1 MTMLDRMR
9 RHKGWLKW
17 SLALV
22 VLTFVVLYFPDFL
35 GTTTPGLG
43 PSQSQALASVNGA
56 PVTVATFTRRYASQ
70 LNAYRQAYSGQIS
83 EQMLRELRVDRQTLQ
98 ALIDEEA
105 MVAEAERQGLVVTDA
120 EVRER
125 ILNLPAFQQGGRFV
139 GEQRY
144 RQALQFNNPPYTVS
158 EFEQAIRRELLVA
171 RLEKVVAG
179 WVTVSD
185 AEVDAEYRR
194 RNEKVK
200 VDVVPVTAD
209 AVRAQVTV
217 TDADLSARFEAS
229 KESYRIGERRK
240 FRYALVDVDQ
250 VRSGLTVTDADVQD
264 FYTKNIAQYTT
275 PAQVR
280 ASHILFQT
288 SGKDE
293 ATVRTQA
300 EAVLAQARAPGA
312 DFAALARQHSE
323 DASNKDLG
331 GDLNYF
337 GRGRM
342 VPEFEAAAF
351 SMKPGDIST
360 LVKTQFGFHII
371 KLVDAQ
377 PEVVR
382 PMAEVREEIADQLR
396 WQKAQTEAESIAK
409 AVASSAKSLTDLERL
424 AAERTLAVQETGF
437 FLPTEPVG
445 DFGMQPELAKSV
457 FGLADGAVST
467 PQRVARGWV
476 IATVTGRQDSYLPQ
490 LTEVRDRV
498 RDDVIRDKSAE
509 LARQKASAIAADLR
523 GASDFAAAVAKAGL
537 EVKTSELVARG
548 AALPEIG
555 TLEAAERVA
564 FSLPVNGVS
573 EPLTTPDGL
582 AILRVVERTEV
593 TADAV
598 ASGRDALRTELVE
611 ARRDRAF
618 QAFVEKVKAGLT
630 ITRDEALV
638 SQILGPVPAQSSLPT
653 QPALQTQPALPAQS
667 ALPASR

>member
-35 GTTTPGLG
+35 NTTTPGLG
-43 PSQSQALASVNGA
+43 PSQSQALASVNGT
-56 PVTVATFTRRYASQ
+56 PVTVGTFTRRYAAQ
-70 LNAYRQAYSGQIS
+70 MTAYRQAYGGQIS
-83 EQMLRELRVDRQTLQ
+83 EQMLRQLGIDRQILQ

-105 MVAEAERQGLVVTDA
+105 MVAEAGKQGLMVSDA

-125 ILNLPAFQQGGRFV
+125 ILSLPSFQEGGRFV

-144 RQALQFNNPPYTVS
+144 RQALQFSNPPYTVS
-158 EFEQAIRRELLVA
+158 EFEAAIRRELLVA
-171 RLEKVVAG
+171 KLQTAVAG

-185 AEVDAEYRR
+185 SEVDAEYRR

-200 VDVVPVTAD
+200 VDVVPVTA
-209 AVRAQVTV
+209 AAFRSQVTA
-217 TDADLSARFEAS
+217 TDAELAARFDAN
-229 KESYRIGERRK
+229 KETYRIGERRK
-240 FRYALVDVDQ
+240 IKYALVDVDQ
-250 VRSGLTVTDADVQD
+250 VRAGVTPTDAEVQD
-264 FYTKNIAQYTT
+264 FYSRNIGQYTT

-288 SGKDE
+288 AGKDE

-300 EAVLAQARAPGA
+300 EAVLAQAKAPGA
-312 DFAALARQHSE
+312 DFAALARRHSD
-323 DASNKDLG
+323 DASNKDQG
-331 GDLNYF
+331 GDLSYF

-351 SMKPGDIST
+351 AMKPGEISN

-371 KLVDAQ
+371 KVAETQ

-382 PMAEVREEIADQLR
+382 PVSEVRDEIADQLR
-396 WQKAQTEAESIAK
+396 WQKAQADAEALAK
-409 AVASSAKSLTDLERL
+409 TVASSAKTLADLERI
-424 AAERTLAVQETGF
+424 AGERKLAVQETGF
-437 FLPTEPVG
+437 FLTTEPLG
-445 DFGMQPELAKSV
+445 ELGAQPELATTA

-476 IATVTGRQDSYLPQ
+476 IASVTGKQASYIPQ
-490 LTEVRDRV
+490 LVEVRDRV
-498 RDDVIRDKSAE
+498 RDDVVTEKSGQMAKQR
-509 LARQKASAIAADLR
+509 ATAIAAELR
-523 GASDFAAAVAKAGL
+523 AAKDFAAAVKKAGL
-537 EVKTSELVARG
+537 ELRTSELVARG
-548 AALPEIG
+548 AALPELG
-555 TLEAAERVA
+555 TNEAAENAA

-573 EPLTTPDGL
+573 DPLPTQNGT
-582 AILRVVERTEV
+582 AILRVVERNAV

-598 ASGRDALRTELVE
+598 AAGRDQLREELMG

-618 QAFVEKVKAGLT
+618 RAYMEKAKTGYT
-630 ITRDEALV
+630 ITTDEALFTQV
-638 SQILGPVPAQSSLPT
+638 LGPAPVQPSLPI
-653 QPALQTQPALPAQS
+653 A
-667 ALPASR
+667 R

>member
-35 GTTTPGLG
+35 NTTTPGLG
-43 PSQSQALASVNGA
+43 PSQSQALASVNGT
-56 PVTVATFTRRYASQ
+56 PVTVGTFTRRYAAQ
-70 LNAYRQAYSGQIS
+70 MNAYRQAYGGQIS
-83 EQMLRELRVDRQTLQ
+83 EQMLRQLGIDRQILQ

-105 MVAEAERQGLVVTDA
+105 MVAEAGRQGLVVTDA

-125 ILNLPAFQQGGRFV
+125 ILSLPSFQEGGRFI

-158 EFEQAIRRELLVA
+158 EFEAAIRRELLVA
-171 RLEKVVAG
+171 KLQNAVAG

-200 VDVVPVTAD
+200 VDIVPVTA
-209 AVRAQVTV
+209 AAFRAQVTV
-217 TDADLSARFEAS
+217 TDADLTARFEAN
-229 KESYRIGERRK
+229 KETYRIGERRK
-240 FRYALVDVDQ
+240 FKYALVDVEQ
-250 VRSGLTVTDADVQD
+250 VRAGLSVTDADVQG
-264 FYTKNIAQYTT
+264 FYTQNVGQYTT

-293 ATVRTQA
+293 AAVRTQA
-300 EAVLAQARAPGA
+300 EAVLAQAKAPGA

-351 SMKPGDIST
+351 AMKPGDISD

-371 KLVDAQ
+371 KLVDTQ

-396 WQKAQTEAESIAK
+396 WQRAQTEAESIAK
-409 AVASSAKSLTDLERL
+409 AVASSAKTLADLERL
-424 AAERTLAVQETGF
+424 AGERKLAMQETGF
-437 FLPTEPVG
+437 FLTTEPVG
-445 DFGMQPELAKSV
+445 DLGMQPELATTV

-476 IATVTGRQDSYLPQ
+476 IASVTGRQDSYIPQ
-490 LTEVRDRV
+490 IAEVRDRV
-498 RDDVIRDKSAE
+498 REDVITEKAGQ
-509 LARQKASAIAADLR
+509 LAQQKAASIAADLR
-523 GASDFAAAVAKAGL
+523 TAKDFAAAVKKAGL
-537 EVKTSELVARG
+537 EVRSSDLVARG
-548 AALPEIG
+548 SALPEVG
-555 TLEAAERVA
+555 SNEDAEKAA

-573 EPLTTPDGL
+573 DPLTTPNGT
-582 AILRVVERTEV
+582 AILRVVERNEV
-593 TADAV
+593 TAEAM
-598 ASGRDALRTELVE
+598 AAGRDALRDELVA

-618 QAFVEKVKAGLT
+618 RAYMEKAKTAYT
-630 ITRDEALV
+630 ITTDEALFTQV
-638 SQILGPVPAQSSLPT
+638 LGPVPAQPSLPM
-653 QPALQTQPALPAQS
+653 PP
-667 ALPASR
+667 R

>member
-35 GTTTPGLG
+35 NTTTPGLG
-43 PSQSQALASVNGA
+43 PSQSQALASVNGT
-56 PVTVATFTRRYASQ
+56 PVTVGTFTRRYAAQ
-70 LNAYRQAYSGQIS
+70 MTAYRQAYGGQIS
-83 EQMLRELRVDRQTLQ
+83 EQMLRQLGIDRQILQ

-105 MVAEAERQGLVVTDA
+105 MVAEAGKQGLVVSDA

-125 ILNLPAFQQGGRFV
+125 ILSLPSFQEGGRFV

-144 RQALQFNNPPYTVS
+144 RQALQFSNPPYTVS
-158 EFEQAIRRELLVA
+158 EFEAAIRRELLVA
-171 RLEKVVAG
+171 KLQTAVAG

-185 AEVDAEYRR
+185 SEVDAEYRR

-200 VDVVPVTAD
+200 VDVVPVTA
-209 AVRAQVTV
+209 AAFRSQVTA
-217 TDADLSARFEAS
+217 TDAELAARFDAN

-240 FRYALVDVDQ
+240 IKYALVDVDQ
-250 VRSGLTVTDADVQD
+250 VRAGVTPTDAEVQD
-264 FYTKNIAQYTT
+264 FYTRNIGQYTT

-288 SGKDE
+288 AGKDE

-300 EAVLAQARAPGA
+300 EAVLAQAKAPGA
-312 DFAALARQHSE
+312 DFAALARRHSE
-323 DASNKDLG
+323 DASNKDQG
-331 GDLNYF
+331 GDLSYF

-351 SMKPGDIST
+351 AMKPGEVSN

-371 KLVDAQ
+371 KVAETQ

-382 PMAEVREEIADQLR
+382 PVAEVRDEIADQLR
-396 WQKAQTEAESIAK
+396 WQKAQADAETLART
-409 AVASSAKSLTDLERL
+409 VATSAKTLADLERI
-424 AAERTLAVQETGF
+424 AGERKLAVQETGF
-437 FLPTEPVG
+437 FLTTEPVG
-445 DFGMQPELAKSV
+445 ELGAQPELATTA

-476 IATVTGRQDSYLPQ
+476 IASVTGKQASYIPQ
-490 LTEVRDRV
+490 LAEVRDRV
-498 RDDVIRDKSAE
+498 RDDVVTEKSGQMAKQR
-509 LARQKASAIAADLR
+509 ATAIATELR
-523 GASDFAAAVAKAGL
+523 AAKDFAAAVKKAGL
-537 EVKTSELVARG
+537 ELRTSELVARG
-548 AALPEIG
+548 AALPELG
-555 TLEAAERVA
+555 SNEAAENAA

-573 EPLTTPDGL
+573 DPLPTQNGT
-582 AILRVVERTEV
+582 AILRVVERNAV

-598 ASGRDALRTELVE
+598 AAGRNQLREELMG

-618 QAFVEKVKAGLT
+618 RAYMEKAKAGYT
-630 ITRDEALV
+630 ITTDEALFTQV
-638 SQILGPVPAQSSLPT
+638 LGPAPVQPSLPI
-653 QPALQTQPALPAQS
+653 P
-667 ALPASR
+667 R

>member
-35 GTTTPGLG
+35 NTTSPGLG
-43 PSQSQALASVNGA
+43 PSQSQALASVNGT
-56 PVTVATFTRRYASQ
+56 PVTVGTFTRRYAAQ
-70 LNAYRQAYSGQIS
+70 MNAYRQAYGGQIS
-83 EQMLRELRVDRQTLQ
+83 EQMLRQLGIDRQILQ

-105 MVAEAERQGLVVTDA
+105 MVAEAGRQGLVVTDA

-125 ILNLPAFQQGGRFV
+125 ILSLPSFQEGGRFI

-158 EFEQAIRRELLVA
+158 EFEAAIRRELLVA
-171 RLEKVVAG
+171 KLQNAVAG

-200 VDVVPVTAD
+200 VDIVPVTA
-209 AVRAQVTV
+209 AAFRAQVTV
-217 TDADLSARFEAS
+217 TDADLTARFEAN
-229 KESYRIGERRK
+229 KETYRIGERRK
-240 FRYALVDVDQ
+240 FKYALVDVEQ
-250 VRSGLTVTDADVQD
+250 VRAGLTVTDADVQG
-264 FYTKNIAQYTT
+264 FYTQNVGQYTT
-275 PAQVR
+275 PSQVR

-293 ATVRTQA
+293 AAVRTQA
-300 EAVLAQARAPGA
+300 EAVLAQAKAPGA

-351 SMKPGDIST
+351 AMKPGDISD

-371 KLVDAQ
+371 KLVDTQ

-396 WQKAQTEAESIAK
+396 WQRAQTEAESIAK
-409 AVASSAKSLTDLERL
+409 AVASSAKTLADLERL
-424 AAERTLAVQETGF
+424 AGERKLAMQETGF
-437 FLPTEPVG
+437 FLTTEPVG
-445 DFGMQPELAKSV
+445 DLGMQPELATTV

-476 IATVTGRQDSYLPQ
+476 IASVTGRQDSYIPQ
-490 LTEVRDRV
+490 IAEVRDRV
-498 RDDVIRDKSAE
+498 REDVITEKAGQ
-509 LARQKASAIAADLR
+509 LAQQKAASIAADLR
-523 GASDFAAAVAKAGL
+523 TAKDFAAAVKKAGL
-537 EVKTSELVARG
+537 EVRSSDLVARG
-548 AALPEIG
+548 SALPEVG
-555 TLEAAERVA
+555 SNEDAEKAA

-573 EPLTTPDGL
+573 DPLTTPNGT
-582 AILRVVERTEV
+582 AILRVVERNEV
-593 TADAV
+593 TAEAM
-598 ASGRDALRTELVE
+598 AAGRDALRDELVA

-618 QAFVEKVKAGLT
+618 RAYMEKAKTGYT
-630 ITRDEALV
+630 ITTDEALFTQV
-638 SQILGPVPAQSSLPT
+638 LGPVPAQPSLPM
-653 QPALQTQPALPAQS
+653 PP
-667 ALPASR
+667 R

>member
-35 GTTTPGLG
+35 NTTSPGLG
-43 PSQSQALASVNGA
+43 PSQSQALASVNGT
-56 PVTVATFTRRYASQ
+56 PVTVGTFTRRYAAQ
-70 LNAYRQAYSGQIS
+70 MNAYRQAYGGQIS
-83 EQMLRELRVDRQTLQ
+83 EQMLRQLGIDRQILQ

-105 MVAEAERQGLVVTDA
+105 MVAEAGRQGLVVTDA

-125 ILNLPAFQQGGRFV
+125 ILSLPSFQEGGRFI

-158 EFEQAIRRELLVA
+158 EFEAAIRRELLVA
-171 RLEKVVAG
+171 KLQNAVAG

-200 VDVVPVTAD
+200 VDIVPVTA
-209 AVRAQVTV
+209 AAFRAQVTV
-217 TDADLSARFEAS
+217 TDADLTARFEAN
-229 KESYRIGERRK
+229 KETYRIGERRK
-240 FRYALVDVDQ
+240 FKYALVDVEQ
-250 VRSGLTVTDADVQD
+250 VRAGLTVTDADVQG
-264 FYTKNIAQYTT
+264 FYTQNVGQYTT
-275 PAQVR
+275 PSQVR

-293 ATVRTQA
+293 AAVRTQA
-300 EAVLAQARAPGA
+300 EAVLAQAKAPGA

-351 SMKPGDIST
+351 AMKPGDISD

-371 KLVDAQ
+371 KLVDTQ

-396 WQKAQTEAESIAK
+396 WQRAQTEAESIAK
-409 AVASSAKSLTDLERL
+409 AVASSAKTLADLERL
-424 AAERTLAVQETGF
+424 AGERKLAMQETGF
-437 FLPTEPVG
+437 FLTTEPVG
-445 DFGMQPELAKSV
+445 DLGMQPELATTV

-476 IATVTGRQDSYLPQ
+476 IASVTGRQDSYIPQ
-490 LTEVRDRV
+490 IAEVRDRV
-498 RDDVIRDKSAE
+498 REDVITEKAGQ
-509 LARQKASAIAADLR
+509 LAQQKAASIAADLR
-523 GASDFAAAVAKAGL
+523 TAKDFAAAVKKAGL
-537 EVKTSELVARG
+537 EVRSSDLVARG
-548 AALPEIG
+548 SALPEVG
-555 TLEAAERVA
+555 SNEDAEKAA

-573 EPLTTPDGL
+573 DPLTTPNGT
-582 AILRVVERTEV
+582 AILRVVERNEV
-593 TADAV
+593 TAEAM
-598 ASGRDALRTELVE
+598 AAGRDALRDELVS

-618 QAFVEKVKAGLT
+618 RAYMEKAKTAYT
-630 ITRDEALV
+630 ITTDEALFTQV
-638 SQILGPVPAQSSLPT
+638 LGPVPAQPSLPM
-653 QPALQTQPALPAQS
+653 PP
-667 ALPASR
+667 R

>member
-35 GTTTPGLG
+35 NTTTPGLG
-43 PSQSQALASVNGA
+43 PSQSQALASVNGT
-56 PVTVATFTRRYASQ
+56 PVTVGTFTRRYAAQ
-70 LNAYRQAYSGQIS
+70 MNAYRQAYGGQIS
-83 EQMLRELRVDRQTLQ
+83 EQMLRQLGIDRQILQ

-105 MVAEAERQGLVVTDA
+105 MVAEAGRQGLVVTDA

-125 ILNLPAFQQGGRFV
+125 ILSLPSFQEGGRFI

-171 RLEKVVAG
+171 KLQNAVAG

-200 VDVVPVTAD
+200 VDVVPVTA
-209 AVRAQVTV
+209 AAFRAQVTV
-217 TDADLSARFEAS
+217 TDADLSARFEAN
-229 KESYRIGERRK
+229 KEPYRIGERRK
-240 FRYALVDVDQ
+240 FKYALVDVEQ
-250 VRSGLTVTDADVQD
+250 VRSALTVTDADVQE
-264 FYTKNIAQYTT
+264 FYTKNIGQYTT

-300 EAVLAQARAPGA
+300 EAVLAQAKAPGA

-323 DASNKDLG
+323 DASNKELG

-351 SMKPGDIST
+351 SMKPGDISD

-371 KLVDAQ
+371 KLVDTQ

-382 PMAEVREEIADQLR
+382 PMTEVREEIADQLR
-396 WQKAQTEAESIAK
+396 WQKAQTEAESIAN
-409 AVASSAKSLTDLERL
+409 AVASSAKSLSDLERL
-424 AAERTLAVQETGF
+424 AAERTLAIQETGF

-445 DFGMQPELAKSV
+445 DLGLQPELAKSV

-476 IATVTGRQDSYLPQ
+476 IASVTGRQDSYIPQ
-490 LTEVRDRV
+490 LAEVRDRV
-498 RDDVIRDKSAE
+498 REDVISEKAAQ
-509 LARQKASAIAADLR
+509 LAQQKASAIAADLR
-523 GASDFAAAVAKAGL
+523 GAKDFAAAAAKAGL
-537 EVKTSELVARG
+537 DVRTSELVARG

-555 TLEAAERVA
+555 TNEAAEKVA

-573 EPLTTPDGL
+573 DPLTTPNGT
-582 AILRVVERTEV
+582 AILRVVERNDV

-598 ASGRDALRTELVE
+598 ASGRDALRDELVD

-618 QAFVEKVKAGLT
+618 RAFMEKAKAAFT
-630 ITRDEALV
+630 ITTDEALFTQV
-638 SQILGPVPAQSSLPT
+638 LGPVPAQ
-653 QPALQTQPALPAQS
+653 PALPMPQ
-667 ALPASR
+667 

>member
-35 GTTTPGLG
+35 NTTTPGLG
-43 PSQSQALASVNGA
+43 PSQSQALASVNGT
-56 PVTVATFTRRYASQ
+56 PVTVGTFTRRYAAQ
-70 LNAYRQAYSGQIS
+70 MNAYRQAYGGQIS
-83 EQMLRELRVDRQTLQ
+83 EQMLRQLGIDRQILQ

-105 MVAEAERQGLVVTDA
+105 MVAEAGRQGLVVTDA

-125 ILNLPAFQQGGRFV
+125 ILSLPSFQEGGRFI

-158 EFEQAIRRELLVA
+158 EFEAAIRRELLVA
-171 RLEKVVAG
+171 KLQNAVAG

-185 AEVDAEYRR
+185 TEVDAEYRR

-200 VDVVPVTAD
+200 VDVVPVTA
-209 AVRAQVTV
+209 AAFRSQVTV
-217 TDADLSARFEAS
+217 TDADLAARFDAN
-229 KESYRIGERRK
+229 KEPYRIGERRK
-240 FRYALVDVDQ
+240 FKYALVDVEQ
-250 VRSGLTVTDADVQD
+250 VRAGLTVTDTDVQD
-264 FYTKNIAQYTT
+264 FYTKNVGQYTT

-300 EAVLAQARAPGA
+300 ETVLAQAKAPGA
-312 DFAALARQHSE
+312 DFAALARQYSE

-351 SMKPGDIST
+351 SMKPGDISD

-371 KLVDAQ
+371 KLVDTQ
-377 PEVVR
+377 PDVVR
-382 PMAEVREEIADQLR
+382 PMTEVRDEIADQLR

-409 AVASSAKSLTDLERL
+409 AVASSARTLADLEKL
-424 AAERTLAVQETGF
+424 AGERTLAVQETGF
-437 FLPTEPVG
+437 FLTTEPVG
-445 DFGMQPELAKSV
+445 DLGMQPELATTV

-476 IATVTGRQDSYLPQ
+476 IASVTGRQESYLPQ
-490 LTEVRDRV
+490 LAEVRDRV
-498 RDDVIRDKSAE
+498 REDVSTEKAGQM
-509 LARQKASAIAADLR
+509 ATQKAAAIAAELR
-523 GASDFAAAVAKAGL
+523 TAKDFAATVKKAGL
-537 EVKTSELVARG
+537 EVRTSDLVARG
-548 AALPEIG
+548 AALPEVG
-555 TLEAAERVA
+555 TNEATEKAA
-564 FSLPVNGVS
+564 FNLPVNGVS
-573 EPLTTPDGL
+573 EPLTTPNGT
-582 AILRVVERTEV
+582 AILRVVERNEV

-598 ASGRDALRTELVE
+598 AGGRDPLRDELVS

-618 QAFVEKVKAGLT
+618 RAYMEKAKTGYT
-630 ITRDEALV
+630 ITTDEALFTQV
-638 SQILGPVPAQSSLPT
+638 LGPVPAQPAQPSLPMP
-653 QPALQTQPALPAQS
+653 Q
-667 ALPASR
+667 

>member
-35 GTTTPGLG
+35 NTTSPGLG
-43 PSQSQALASVNGA
+43 PSQSQALASVNGT
-56 PVTVATFTRRYASQ
+56 PVTVGTFTRRYAAQ
-70 LNAYRQAYSGQIS
+70 MNAYRQAYGGQIS
-83 EQMLRELRVDRQTLQ
+83 EQMLRQLGIDRQILQ

-105 MVAEAERQGLVVTDA
+105 MVAEAGRQGLVVTDA

-125 ILNLPAFQQGGRFV
+125 ILSLPSFQEGGRFI

-158 EFEQAIRRELLVA
+158 EFEAAIRRELLVA
-171 RLEKVVAG
+171 KLQNAVAG

-200 VDVVPVTAD
+200 VDIVPVTA
-209 AVRAQVTV
+209 AAFRAQVTV
-217 TDADLSARFEAS
+217 TDADLTARFEAN
-229 KESYRIGERRK
+229 KETYRIGERRK
-240 FRYALVDVDQ
+240 FKYALVDVEQ
-250 VRSGLTVTDADVQD
+250 VRAGLTVTDADVQG
-264 FYTKNIAQYTT
+264 FYTQNVGQYTT
-275 PAQVR
+275 PSQVR

-293 ATVRTQA
+293 AAVRTQA
-300 EAVLAQARAPGA
+300 EAVLAQAKAPGA

-351 SMKPGDIST
+351 AMEPGDISD

-371 KLVDAQ
+371 KLVDTQ

-396 WQKAQTEAESIAK
+396 WQRAQTEAESIAK
-409 AVASSAKSLTDLERL
+409 AVVSSAKTLADLERL
-424 AAERTLAVQETGF
+424 AGERKLAMQETEF
-437 FLPTEPVG
+437 FLTTEPVG
-445 DFGMQPELAKSV
+445 DLGMQPELATTV

-476 IATVTGRQDSYLPQ
+476 IASVTGRQDSYIPQ
-490 LTEVRDRV
+490 IAEVRDRV
-498 RDDVIRDKSAE
+498 REDVITEKAGQ
-509 LARQKASAIAADLR
+509 LAQQKAASIAADLR
-523 GASDFAAAVAKAGL
+523 TAKDFAAAVKKAGL
-537 EVKTSELVARG
+537 EVRSSDLVARG
-548 AALPEIG
+548 SALPEVG
-555 TLEAAERVA
+555 SNEDAEKAA

-573 EPLTTPDGL
+573 DPLTTPNGT
-582 AILRVVERTEV
+582 AILRVVERNEV
-593 TADAV
+593 TAEAM
-598 ASGRDALRTELVE
+598 AAGRDALRDELVA

-618 QAFVEKVKAGLT
+618 RAYMEKAKTGYT
-630 ITRDEALV
+630 ITTDEALFTQV
-638 SQILGPVPAQSSLPT
+638 LGPVPAQPSLPM
-653 QPALQTQPALPAQS
+653 PP
-667 ALPASR
+667 R

>member
-35 GTTTPGLG
+35 NTTTPGLG
-43 PSQSQALASVNGA
+43 PSQSQALASVNGT
-56 PVTVATFTRRYASQ
+56 PVTVGTFTRRYAAQ
-70 LNAYRQAYSGQIS
+70 MNAYRQAYGGQIS
-83 EQMLRELRVDRQTLQ
+83 EQMLRQLGIDRQILQ

-105 MVAEAERQGLVVTDA
+105 MVAEAGRQGLVVTDA

-125 ILNLPAFQQGGRFV
+125 ILSLPSFQEGGRFI

-158 EFEQAIRRELLVA
+158 EFEAAIRRELLVA
-171 RLEKVVAG
+171 KLQNAVAG

-200 VDVVPVTAD
+200 VDVVPVTA
-209 AVRAQVTV
+209 AAFRAQVTV
-217 TDADLSARFEAS
+217 TDADLTTRFDAN
-229 KESYRIGERRK
+229 KETYRIGERRK
-240 FRYALVDVDQ
+240 FKYALVDVDQ
-250 VRSGLTVTDADVQD
+250 VRAGLTVTDADVQD

-300 EAVLAQARAPGA
+300 EAVLAQAKAPGA

-323 DASNKDLG
+323 DASNKESG

-351 SMKPGDIST
+351 SMKPGDISN

-371 KLVDAQ
+371 KLVDTQ

-382 PMAEVREEIADQLR
+382 PITDVREEIADQLR

-409 AVASSAKSLTDLERL
+409 TIASSAKTLADLERL
-424 AAERTLAVQETGF
+424 AGERKFAMQETGF
-437 FLPTEPVG
+437 FLTTEPVG
-445 DFGMQPELAKSV
+445 DLGMQPELATTV
-457 FGLADGAVST
+457 FGLADGAVSA

-476 IATVTGRQDSYLPQ
+476 IASVTGRQDSYIPQ
-490 LTEVRDRV
+490 LAEVRDRV
-498 RDDVIRDKSAE
+498 REDVVTAKAAQLAE
-509 LARQKASAIAADLR
+509 QKAATIAADLR
-523 GASDFAAAVAKAGL
+523 TAKDFAAAVKKAGL
-537 EVKTSELVARG
+537 EVRTSELVARG
-548 AALPEIG
+548 AALPEVG
-555 TLEAAERVA
+555 TNEAAEKAA
-564 FSLPVNGVS
+564 FTLPVNGVS
-573 EPLTTPDGL
+573 DPLTTPNGT
-582 AILRVVERTEV
+582 AILRVVERNDV
-593 TADAV
+593 SADAV
-598 ASGRDALRTELVE
+598 AGGRDALRDELVGT
-611 ARRDRAF
+611 RRDRAF
-618 QAFVEKVKAGLT
+618 RAYMEKVKTGYT
-630 ITRDEALV
+630 ITTDEALFTQV
-638 SQILGPVPAQSSLPT
+638 LGPVPAQ
-653 QPALQTQPALPAQS
+653 PALPM
-667 ALPASR
+667 PR

>member
-35 GTTTPGLG
+35 NTTTPGLG
-43 PSQSQALASVNGA
+43 PSQSQALASVNGT
-56 PVTVATFTRRYASQ
+56 PVTVGTFTRRYAAQ
-70 LNAYRQAYSGQIS
+70 MNAYRQAYGGQIS
-83 EQMLRELRVDRQTLQ
+83 EQMLRQLGIDRQILQ

-105 MVAEAERQGLVVTDA
+105 MVAEAGRQGLVVTDA

-125 ILNLPAFQQGGRFV
+125 ILSLPSFQEGGRFI

-158 EFEQAIRRELLVA
+158 EFEAAIRRELLVA
-171 RLEKVVAG
+171 KLQNAVAG

-200 VDVVPVTAD
+200 VDVVPVTA
-209 AVRAQVTV
+209 AAFRAQVTV
-217 TDADLSARFEAS
+217 TDADLTARFEAN
-229 KESYRIGERRK
+229 KETYRIGERRK
-240 FRYALVDVDQ
+240 FKYALVDVEQ
-250 VRSGLTVTDADVQD
+250 VRAGLTVTDADVQG
-264 FYTKNIAQYTT
+264 FYTQNVSQYTT

-293 ATVRTQA
+293 AAVRTQA

-351 SMKPGDIST
+351 AMKPGDISD

-371 KLVDAQ
+371 KLVDTQ

-396 WQKAQTEAESIAK
+396 WQRAQTEAESIAK
-409 AVASSAKSLTDLERL
+409 AVASSAKTLADLERL
-424 AAERTLAVQETGF
+424 AGERKLAMQETGF
-437 FLPTEPVG
+437 FLTTEPVG
-445 DFGMQPELAKSV
+445 DLGMQPELATTV

-476 IATVTGRQDSYLPQ
+476 IASVTGRQDSYIPQ
-490 LTEVRDRV
+490 IAEVRDRV
-498 RDDVIRDKSAE
+498 REDVVTEKAGQ
-509 LARQKASAIAADLR
+509 LAQQKAASIAADLR
-523 GASDFAAAVAKAGL
+523 TAKDFAAAVKKAGL
-537 EVKTSELVARG
+537 EVRSSDLVARG
-548 AALPEIG
+548 SALPEVG
-555 TLEAAERVA
+555 SNEDAEKAA

-573 EPLTTPDGL
+573 DPLTTPNGT
-582 AILRVVERTEV
+582 AIVRVVERNEV
-593 TADAV
+593 TAEAM
-598 ASGRDALRTELVE
+598 AAGRDALRDELVD

-618 QAFVEKVKAGLT
+618 RAFMEKAKTAYT
-630 ITRDEALV
+630 ITTDEALFTQV
-638 SQILGPVPAQSSLPT
+638 LGPVPAQPSLPM
-653 QPALQTQPALPAQS
+653 PP
-667 ALPASR
+667 R

>member
-35 GTTTPGLG
+35 NTTTPGLG
-43 PSQSQALASVNGA
+43 PSQSQALASVNGT
-56 PVTVATFTRRYASQ
+56 PVTVGTFTRRYAAQ
-70 LNAYRQAYSGQIS
+70 MNAYRQAYGGQIS
-83 EQMLRELRVDRQTLQ
+83 EQMLRQLGIDRQILQ

-105 MVAEAERQGLVVTDA
+105 MVAEAGRQGLVVTDA

-125 ILNLPAFQQGGRFV
+125 ILSLPSFQEGGRFI

-158 EFEQAIRRELLVA
+158 EFEAAIRRELLVA
-171 RLEKVVAG
+171 KLQNAIAG

-200 VDVVPVTAD
+200 VDVVPVTA
-209 AVRAQVTV
+209 AAFRTQVTV
-217 TDADLSARFEAS
+217 TDADLTARFEAN
-229 KESYRIGERRK
+229 KETYRIGERRK
-240 FRYALVDVDQ
+240 IKYAMVDVDQ
-250 VRSGLTVTDADVQD
+250 VRAGLTVTDADVQD
-264 FYTKNIAQYTT
+264 FYTKNVGQYTT

-293 ATVRTQA
+293 AAVRTQA
-300 EAVLAQARAPGA
+300 EAVLAQAKAPGA
-312 DFAALARQHSE
+312 DFAALARQYSE
-323 DASNKDLG
+323 DASNKEQG

-351 SMKPGDIST
+351 SMKPGDISN

-371 KLVDAQ
+371 KLVDTQA
-377 PEVVR
+377 EIVR
-382 PMAEVREEIADQLR
+382 PMADVREEIADQLR
-396 WQKAQTEAESIAK
+396 WQKAQTEAEALAK
-409 AVASSAKSLTDLERL
+409 TVASSAKTLADLERL
-424 AAERTLAVQETGF
+424 AGERKLAMVETGF
-437 FLPTEPVG
+437 FLTTENVG
-445 DFGMQPELAKSV
+445 DLGRQPELATTV

-476 IATVTGRQDSYLPQ
+476 LASVTGRQDAYIPQ
-490 LTEVRDRV
+490 LAEVRERV
-498 RDDVIRDKSAE
+498 REDVITEKAGQM
-509 LARQKASAIAADLR
+509 AQQKAAAIAADLR
-523 GASDFAAAVAKAGL
+523 AAKDFAAAVKKAGL
-537 EVKTSELVARG
+537 EVRTSDLVARG
-548 AALPEIG
+548 AALPEVG
-555 TLEAAERVA
+555 TNEAAEKAA

-573 EPLTTPDGL
+573 DPLTTPNGT
-582 AILRVVERTEV
+582 AVLRVVERNDV

-598 ASGRDALRTELVE
+598 ASGRDTLRNELVS

-618 QAFVEKVKAGLT
+618 RAYMEKAKTGYT
-630 ITRDEALV
+630 ITTDEALFTQV
-638 SQILGPVPAQSSLPT
+638 LGPVPAQ
-653 QPALQTQPALPAQS
+653 PALPM
-667 ALPASR
+667 PR

>member
-35 GTTTPGLG
+35 NTTTPGLG
-43 PSQSQALASVNGA
+43 PSQSQALASVNGT
-56 PVTVATFTRRYASQ
+56 PVTVGTFTRRYAAQ
-70 LNAYRQAYSGQIS
+70 MNAYRQAYGGQIS
-83 EQMLRELRVDRQTLQ
+83 EQMLRQLGIDRQILQ

-105 MVAEAERQGLVVTDA
+105 MVAEAGRQGLVVTDA

-125 ILNLPAFQQGGRFV
+125 ILSLPSFQEGGRFI

-158 EFEQAIRRELLVA
+158 EFEAAIRRELLVA
-171 RLEKVVAG
+171 KLQNAVAG

-200 VDVVPVTAD
+200 VDVVPVTA
-209 AVRAQVTV
+209 AAFRAQVTV
-217 TDADLSARFEAS
+217 TDADLTARFEAN
-229 KESYRIGERRK
+229 KETYRIGERRK
-240 FRYALVDVDQ
+240 FKYALVDVEQ
-250 VRSGLTVTDADVQD
+250 VRAGLTVTDADVQA
-264 FYTKNIAQYTT
+264 FYTQNVGQYTT

-293 ATVRTQA
+293 AAVRTQA

-351 SMKPGDIST
+351 AMKPGDISD

-371 KLVDAQ
+371 KLVDTQ

-396 WQKAQTEAESIAK
+396 WQRAQTEAESIAK
-409 AVASSAKSLTDLERL
+409 AVASSAKTLADLERL
-424 AAERTLAVQETGF
+424 AGERKLAMQETGF
-437 FLPTEPVG
+437 FLTTEPVG
-445 DFGMQPELAKSV
+445 DLGMQPELATTV

-476 IATVTGRQDSYLPQ
+476 IASVTGRQDSYIPQ
-490 LTEVRDRV
+490 IAEVRDRV
-498 RDDVIRDKSAE
+498 REDVVTEKAGQ
-509 LARQKASAIAADLR
+509 LAQQKAASIAADLR
-523 GASDFAAAVAKAGL
+523 TARDFAAAVKKAGL
-537 EVKTSELVARG
+537 EVRSSDLVARG
-548 AALPEIG
+548 SALPEVG
-555 TLEAAERVA
+555 SNEGAEKAA
-564 FSLPVNGVS
+564 FSLPINGVS
-573 EPLTTPDGL
+573 DPLTTPNGT
-582 AILRVVERTEV
+582 AILRVVERNEV
-593 TADAV
+593 TAEAM
-598 ASGRDALRTELVE
+598 AAGRDSLRDELVT

-618 QAFVEKVKAGLT
+618 RAFMEKAKTAYT
-630 ITRDEALV
+630 ITTDEALFTQV
-638 SQILGPVPAQSSLPT
+638 LGPVPAQPSLPM
-653 QPALQTQPALPAQS
+653 PP
-667 ALPASR
+667 R

>member
-35 GTTTPGLG
+35 NTTTPGLG
-43 PSQSQALASVNGA
+43 PSQSQALASVNGT
-56 PVTVATFTRRYASQ
+56 PVTVGTFTRRYAAQ
-70 LNAYRQAYSGQIS
+70 MNAYRQAYGGQIS
-83 EQMLRELRVDRQTLQ
+83 EQMLRQLGIDRQILQ

-105 MVAEAERQGLVVTDA
+105 MVAEAGRQGLVVTDA

-125 ILNLPAFQQGGRFV
+125 ILSLPSFQEGGRFI

-158 EFEQAIRRELLVA
+158 EFEAAIRRELLVA
-171 RLEKVVAG
+171 KLQNAVAG

-200 VDVVPVTAD
+200 VDVVPVTA
-209 AVRAQVTV
+209 AAFRAQVTV
-217 TDADLSARFEAS
+217 TDADLTARFEAN
-229 KESYRIGERRK
+229 KETYRIGERRK
-240 FRYALVDVDQ
+240 FKYALVDVEQ
-250 VRSGLTVTDADVQD
+250 VRAGLTVTDADVQG
-264 FYTKNIAQYTT
+264 FYTQNVSQYTT

-293 ATVRTQA
+293 AAVRTQA

-351 SMKPGDIST
+351 AMKPGDISD

-371 KLVDAQ
+371 KLVATQ

-396 WQKAQTEAESIAK
+396 WQRAQTEAESIAK
-409 AVASSAKSLTDLERL
+409 AVASSAKTLADLERL
-424 AAERTLAVQETGF
+424 AGERTLAMQETGF
-437 FLPTEPVG
+437 FLTTEPVG
-445 DFGMQPELAKSV
+445 DLGMQPELATTV

-476 IATVTGRQDSYLPQ
+476 IASVTGRQDSYIPQ
-490 LTEVRDRV
+490 IAEVRDRV
-498 RDDVIRDKSAE
+498 REDVVTEKAGQ
-509 LARQKASAIAADLR
+509 LAQQKAASIAADLR
-523 GASDFAAAVAKAGL
+523 TAKDFAAAVKKAGL
-537 EVKTSELVARG
+537 EVRSSDLVARG
-548 AALPEIG
+548 SALPEVG
-555 TLEAAERVA
+555 SNEGAEKAA

-573 EPLTTPDGL
+573 DPLTTPNGT
-582 AILRVVERTEV
+582 AIVRVVERNEV
-593 TADAV
+593 TAEAM
-598 ASGRDALRTELVE
+598 AAGRDALRDELVD

-618 QAFVEKVKAGLT
+618 RAFMEKAKTAYT
-630 ITRDEALV
+630 ITTDEALFTQV
-638 SQILGPVPAQSSLPT
+638 LGPVPAQPSLPM
-653 QPALQTQPALPAQS
+653 PP
-667 ALPASR
+667 R

>member
-35 GTTTPGLG
+35 NTTTPGLG
-43 PSQSQALASVNGA
+43 PSQSQALASVNGT
-56 PVTVATFTRRYASQ
+56 PVTVGTFTRRYAAQ
-70 LNAYRQAYSGQIS
+70 MNAYRQAYGGQIS
-83 EQMLRELRVDRQTLQ
+83 EQMLRQLGIDRQILQ

-105 MVAEAERQGLVVTDA
+105 MVAEAGRQGLVVTDA

-125 ILNLPAFQQGGRFV
+125 ILSLPSFQEGGRFI

-158 EFEQAIRRELLVA
+158 EFEAAIRRELLVA
-171 RLEKVVAG
+171 KLQNAVAG

-185 AEVDAEYRR
+185 TEVDAEYRR

-200 VDVVPVTAD
+200 VDVVPVTA
-209 AVRAQVTV
+209 AAFRSQVTV
-217 TDADLSARFEAS
+217 TDADLAARFDAN
-229 KESYRIGERRK
+229 KEPYRIGERRK
-240 FRYALVDVDQ
+240 FKYALVDVEQ
-250 VRSGLTVTDADVQD
+250 VRAGLTVTDTDVQD
-264 FYTKNIAQYTT
+264 FYTKNVGQYTT

-300 EAVLAQARAPGA
+300 ETVLAQAKAPGA
-312 DFAALARQHSE
+312 DFAALARQYSE

-351 SMKPGDIST
+351 SMKPGDISN

-371 KLVDAQ
+371 KLVDTQ
-377 PEVVR
+377 PDVVR
-382 PMAEVREEIADQLR
+382 PMTEVRDEIADQLR

-409 AVASSAKSLTDLERL
+409 AVASSARTLADLEKL
-424 AAERTLAVQETGF
+424 AGERTLAVQETGF
-437 FLPTEPVG
+437 FLTTEPVG
-445 DFGMQPELAKSV
+445 DLGMQPELATTV

-476 IATVTGRQDSYLPQ
+476 IASVTGRQESYLPQ
-490 LTEVRDRV
+490 LAEVRDRV
-498 RDDVIRDKSAE
+498 REDVITEKAGQM
-509 LARQKASAIAADLR
+509 ATQKAAAIAAELR
-523 GASDFAAAVAKAGL
+523 TAKDFAAAVKKAGL
-537 EVKTSELVARG
+537 EVRPSDLVARG
-548 AALPEIG
+548 AALPEVG
-555 TLEAAERVA
+555 TNEAAEKAA
-564 FSLPVNGVS
+564 FNLPVNGVS
-573 EPLTTPDGL
+573 EPLTTPNGT
-582 AILRVVERTEV
+582 AILRVVERNEV

-598 ASGRDALRTELVE
+598 AGGRDTLRDELVS

-618 QAFVEKVKAGLT
+618 RAYMEKAKTGYT
-630 ITRDEALV
+630 ITTDEALFTQV
-638 SQILGPVPAQSSLPT
+638 LGPVPAQPAQPSLPMP
-653 QPALQTQPALPAQS
+653 Q
-667 ALPASR
+667 

>member
-35 GTTTPGLG
+35 NTTTPGLG
-43 PSQSQALASVNGA
+43 PSQSQALASVNGT
-56 PVTVATFTRRYASQ
+56 PVTVGTFTRRYAAQ
-70 LNAYRQAYSGQIS
+70 MNAYRQAYGGQIS
-83 EQMLRELRVDRQTLQ
+83 EQMLRQLGIDRQILQ

-105 MVAEAERQGLVVTDA
+105 MVAEAGRQGLVVTDA

-125 ILNLPAFQQGGRFV
+125 ILSLPSFQEGGRFI

-158 EFEQAIRRELLVA
+158 EFEAAIRRELLVA
-171 RLEKVVAG
+171 KLQNAVAG

-200 VDVVPVTAD
+200 VDIVPVTA
-209 AVRAQVTV
+209 AAFRAQVTV
-217 TDADLSARFEAS
+217 TDADLTARFEAN
-229 KESYRIGERRK
+229 KETYRIGERRK
-240 FRYALVDVDQ
+240 FKYALVDVEQ
-250 VRSGLTVTDADVQD
+250 VRAGLTVTDADVQG
-264 FYTKNIAQYTT
+264 FYTQNVGQYTT
-275 PAQVR
+275 PSQVR

-293 ATVRTQA
+293 AAVRTQA
-300 EAVLAQARAPGA
+300 EAVLAQAKAPGA

-351 SMKPGDIST
+351 AMKPGDISD

-371 KLVDAQ
+371 KLVDTQ

-396 WQKAQTEAESIAK
+396 WQRAQTEAESIAK
-409 AVASSAKSLTDLERL
+409 AVASSAKTLADLERL
-424 AAERTLAVQETGF
+424 AGERKLAMQETGF
-437 FLPTEPVG
+437 FLTTEPVG
-445 DFGMQPELAKSV
+445 DLGMQPELATTV

-476 IATVTGRQDSYLPQ
+476 IASVTGRQDSYIPQ
-490 LTEVRDRV
+490 IAEVRDRV
-498 RDDVIRDKSAE
+498 REDVITEKAGQ
-509 LARQKASAIAADLR
+509 LAQQNAASIAADLR
-523 GASDFAAAVAKAGL
+523 TAKDFAAAVKKAGL
-537 EVKTSELVARG
+537 EVRSSDLVARG
-548 AALPEIG
+548 SALPEVG
-555 TLEAAERVA
+555 SNEDAEKAA

-573 EPLTTPDGL
+573 DPLTTPNGT
-582 AILRVVERTEV
+582 AILRVVERNEV
-593 TADAV
+593 TAEAM
-598 ASGRDALRTELVE
+598 AAGRDALRDELV
-611 ARRDRAF
+611 AVRRDRAF
-618 QAFVEKVKAGLT
+618 RAYMEKAKTGYT
-630 ITRDEALV
+630 ITTDEALFTQV
-638 SQILGPVPAQSSLPT
+638 LGPVPAQPSLPM
-653 QPALQTQPALPAQS
+653 PP
-667 ALPASR
+667 R